1 MTYRL
6 FEGKEHAST
15 YQKYRFTPP
24 EELKNI
30 ILQYLDEKKGRPH
43 GLAVDLGC
51 GTGQN
56 SRLLAPHFREVVGVD
71 ISECQLEEA
80 RAVAGP
86 SNITY
91 RKGTAEELS
100 FPDCSVDLLT
110 AASAAHWF
118 DQSRFLAEAA
128 RVLKPR
134 GCVALLGFSDP
145 STSLRYQGCGDR
157 LDRLFQEVKQTL
169 LPYTSTRVT
178 LTEGKLEE
186 LYSAIPFPDKE
197 RQAPHKPTRTY
208 ATANG
213 STQNKHGEA
222 TALIERVPVTSSISV
237 RNLVGFI
244 ESFSMFQGYK
254 KKDPTAAGEL
264 LLNTEKRFLEEMGVE
279 SPDTEVEQ
287 QLEYFCVL
295 ASKPG

>member
-1 MTYRL
+1 MTHRL
-6 FEGKEHAST
+6 FEGKDHASI

-30 ILQYLDEKKGRPH
+30 ILQYLDKKKGQPH

-56 SRLLAPHFREVVGVD
+56 SRLLAPHFQEVVGIDV
-71 ISECQLEEA
+71 SECQLEEA
-80 RAVAGP
+80 RAVPGL

-118 DQSRFLAEAA
+118 DQSRFLAEAS

-134 GCVALLGFSDP
+134 GCVALLGFRD
-145 STSLRYQGCGDR
+145 TCTRLRYQGCGDR
-157 LDRLFQEVKQTL
+157 LDRRFEEVRQEL

-178 LTEGKLEE
+178 VSDGKLEE

-197 RQAPHKPTRTY
+197 R
-208 ATANG
+208 
-213 STQNKHGEA
+213 
-222 TALIERVPVTSSISV
+222 IERVPVKSSISV

-244 ESFSMFQGYK
+244 ESMSMFQGYK
-254 KKDPTAAGEL
+254 KKDPKAAGEL
-264 LLNTEKRFLEEMGVE
+264 LLKTQKRFLEEMGVM
-279 SPDTEVEQ
+279 SPDTEVELE
-287 QLEYFCVL
+287 LEYFCVL